1 MLHVQV
7 KCWIVSH
14 VQLHPYPFVLIDI
27 DEYIVPGEE
36 IQRNYRVNK

>member
-1 MLHVQV
+1 V

-14 VQLHPYPFVLIDI
+14 FHLHPYSFVLIDI

-36 IQRNYRVNK
+36 IQKNYRVKK